1 MKIVRRP
8 SSMSSELHTH
18 AEPPAVPNG
27 DDGERSPDGAT
38 VSAKRALRGSLRAW
52 KRFFWRTKPTAA
64 TETETVRAPTPRRVR
79 RPDGAVG
86 CKCYVAVA
94 LVVLAAYFI
103 NPHRFGLSD
112 ATYRFPIAIL
122 LNASAVGAL
131 VVGIRRWR
139 PQYAL
144 PWWLMVIG
152 QALYTVGD
160 LLSFWGIY
168 VSHVSVFP
176 GPADL
181 LYLGRVPFMIVAL
194 ALIIRRRS
202 GQNRAALLDSAI
214 VGMAVGVV
222 FWVYLMAPYTEV
234 NLELTARLTSLAYPM
249 TDLMLIVMAVRLL
262 AGDGIRSAAFRFLTG
277 GLVLLV
283 ITDSVDGWANLHG
296 EAYHSGSLVELGWLL
311 FYISVGAMGLHPS
324 MREVAT
330 KSHVRGSPLSK
341 TRLAVLGA
349 AALTGPV
356 LAMIEYGQG
365 DPHDAF
371 PIALASLIVIV
382 LIMIRLA
389 EMMHRER
396 QADEKMRFQAF
407 HDALTGLANR
417 ALLYDRMEVALT
429 RSRRNL
435 KGVAVLLMDLDRFKA
450 INDTLGHAAG
460 DRVLQEVASRLGSS
474 TRAHDTIA
482 RMGGD
487 EFVVLMEDV
496 ESPEVVEALASRIL
510 TSMAEPFDIDGVT
523 VELGGSIGIAFA
535 EPGSIASDQLL
546 RQADAAMYE
555 SKRTVPG
562 RFRVFEP
569 GFESPHLSV
578 SANEIREALAQ
589 GEMFVHYQPIASA
602 NSGAIDRIE
611 ALARWQHPTRGEV
624 RPGVFIPIAEKS
636 EVIVEIGAFVL
647 SEACN
652 RTARWNRVRG
662 GENLC
667 VNVNLS
673 ARELAYPD
681 FVPRVV
687 RTLTDSG
694 LDPRHLTFELT
705 EGTLL
710 VNQKLAATKL
720 EELRRLGVGVALDD
734 FGTEYSSLA
743 HLRWL
748 PVDCIKIDKVFVD
761 GVITEVAGANF
772 VEAVVRF
779 GHNLGLTIV
788 AEGVE
793 DSEQLLWLRRIG
805 CDFVQG
811 YLISPA
817 IPAAGIATLLGF
829 KEEAASRVR

>member
-1 MKIVRRP
+1 
-8 SSMSSELHTH
+8 
-18 AEPPAVPNG
+18 
-27 DDGERSPDGAT
+27 
-38 VSAKRALRGSLRAW
+38 
-52 KRFFWRTKPTAA
+52 
-64 TETETVRAPTPRRVR
+64 
-79 RPDGAVG
+79 
-86 CKCYVAVA
+86 
-94 LVVLAAYFI
+94 
-103 NPHRFGLSD
+103 
-112 ATYRFPIAIL
+112 
-122 LNASAVGAL
+122 
-131 VVGIRRWR
+131 
-139 PQYAL
+139 
-144 PWWLMVIG
+144 
-152 QALYTVGD
+152 
-160 LLSFWGIY
+160 
-168 VSHVSVFP
+168 
-176 GPADL
+176 
-181 LYLGRVPFMIVAL
+181 
-194 ALIIRRRS
+194 
-202 GQNRAALLDSAI
+202 
-214 VGMAVGVV
+214 MAVGVV
-222 FWVYLMAPYTEV
+222 SWVYLMAPYTEV
-234 NLELTARLTSLAYPM
+234 NLELSARLTSLAYPM
-249 TDLMLIVMAVRLL
+249 TDLMLLVMAVRLL
-262 AGDGIRSAAFRFLTG
+262 AGDGIRSPAFRFLTG

-283 ITDSVDGWANLHG
+283 VTDSVDGWANLHG

-311 FYISVGAMGLHPS
+311 FYMSVGAMGLHPS
-324 MREVAT
+324 MREIA
-330 KSHVRGSPLSK
+330 KRSQVRGSPFSRS
-341 TRLAVLGA
+341 RLVVLGA

-396 QADEKMRFQAF
+396 QVDEKMRFQAF
-407 HDALTGLANR
+407 HDTLTGLANR
-417 ALLYDRMEVALT
+417 ALLYDRMEVALS
-429 RSRRNL
+429 RSRRNP
-435 KGVAVLLMDLDRFKA
+435 KGVAVLLMDLDGFKA

-460 DRVLQEVASRLGSS
+460 DRVLQEVSIRLGSS
-474 TRAHDTIA
+474 TRAEDTIA

-496 ESPEVVEALASRIL
+496 ESPDVVEALASRIL
-510 TSMAEPFDIDGVT
+510 ASMAEPLDIDGVT

-535 EPGSIASDQLL
+535 EFGEIASDQLL

-562 RFRVFEP
+562 RFRLFEP

-578 SANEIREALAQ
+578 SAHEIREALAR
-589 GEMFVHYQPIASA
+589 GEIAVHYQPIVSA
-602 NSGAIDRIE
+602 NGGAIGRVE

-624 RPGVFIPIAEKS
+624 LPNVFIPIAERS
-636 EVIVEIGAFVL
+636 DVIVEVGTFVL
-647 SEACN
+647 SEACSQA
-652 RTARWNRVRG
+652 ARWNRVQG

-681 FVPRVV
+681 FIPRVV
-687 RTLTDSG
+687 RTLLASG
-694 LDPRHLTFELT
+694 LDPHHLTIELT

-710 VNQKLAATKL
+710 VNQKLAAAKL
-720 EELRRLGVGVALDD
+720 EELRLLGVGIALDD

-761 GVITEVAGANF
+761 GVITDVAGANF

-779 GHNLGLTIV
+779 GHDLGLTIV

-793 DSEQLLWLRRIG
+793 DSEQLLWLRRVG

-817 IPAAGIATLLGF
+817 VPASDIANLIGS
-829 KEEAASRVR
+829 KEQAVSEIW